1 MRAGRRRPP
10 RAVARVRRALWWGS
24 HHPLP
29 VVRGSARVASGFVR
43 VLDATA
49 SRSRVFFVSRRATGS
64 GRWARLGVWWRR
76 RLVGIGDAFEL
87 RTNPVDRPRD
97 ALEFFLDA
105 L

>member
-1 MRAGRRRPP
+1 MRDGGGRRAQSPQFDALCGGDRTTRYQWCAAVRGWRAGSYAFWTLRRLGP
-10 RAVARVRRALWWGS
+10 GS
-24 HHPLP
+24 
-29 VVRGSARVASGFVR
+29 
-43 VLDATA
+43 
-49 SRSRVFFVSRRATGS
+49 FFVSRRATGS

-76 RLVGIGDAFEL
+76 RFVGIGDAFEL

>member
-10 RAVARVRRALWWGS
+10 RAVATVRRALWRGS

-49 SRSRVFFVSRRATGS
+49 SRSPALLHLE
-64 GRWARLGVWWRR
+64 GRPVAVARLG
-76 RLVGIGDAFEL
+76 
-87 RTNPVDRPRD
+87 
-97 ALEFFLDA
+97 
-105 L
+105 